1 MAFPTEDNKNNKIAG
16 LKNQTVEL
24 SKMPENRLNL
34 LIYPKSSILCF
45 L

>member
-1 MAFPTEDNKNNKIAG
+1 MAFPTEDNKKNNKIAG

-34 LIYPKSSILCF
+34 LI
-45 L
+45 